1 MVWDKNGNWF
11 RELMVFGYVSR
22 YYVLVK
28 RFYEFSEEEE
38 LEVSIR
44 SLLYIIY
51 IDYIKKKIVNICNLW

>member
-51 IDYIKKKIVNICNLW
+51 IDYIKIK